1 MLKIESTV
9 MNTFQFKSHNVKK
22 GLIFGFGY
30 LIAVFI
36 LFCLIFGGINGLADA
51 VNNFGSAKGL
61 GILVAVVVIGPLII
75 ILQFINPK
83 IEIQVDSDKLSI
95 KQLKKDDKIIPLKVI
110 HVMEINHSLVNQLQL
125 FDKNRQLL
133 TTIHP
138 QNDMNVI
145 FAIADAIAQ
154 HGGFEQ
160 KKGNKKIFG
169 NPVETISYSRQ

>member
-1 MLKIESTV
+1 
-9 MNTFQFKSHNVKK
+9 MNTFQFKSHQVKK

-30 LIAVFI
+30 LIIVFM
-36 LFCLIFGGINGLADA
+36 LFCLVFGGINGLADA

-75 ILQFINPK
+75 LLQFINPK
-83 IEIQVDSDKLSI
+83 IEIQVDKEKLSI
-95 KQLKKDDKIIPLKVI
+95 KQPKQEDKIILLNVI
-110 HVMEINHSLVNQLQL
+110 DKMEINHSLVNQLQL
-125 FDKNRQLL
+125 FDKNGQLL

-145 FAIADAIAQ
+145 FAIADAVAQ
-154 HGGFEQ
+154 YGGFIQ

-169 NPVETISYSRQ
+169 NPVETVSYSRR

>member
-1 MLKIESTV
+1 

-30 LIAVFI
+30 LIIVFI
-36 LFCLIFGGINGLADA
+36 LCFLIFGGINGLADA

-75 ILQFINPK
+75 LLQIINPK
-83 IEIQVDSDKLSI
+83 IEIQVDNDNLAI
-95 KQLKKDDKIIPLKVI
+95 KQSKKDDKIIPLAAI
-110 HVMEINHSLVNQLQL
+110 HSMEINHSLVNQLQL
-125 FDKNRQLL
+125 FDQHRKLL

-145 FAIADAIAQ
+145 FSIAHVIAQ
-154 HGGFEQ
+154 HGGFTK
-160 KKGNKKIFG
+160 KKGTKKIFG
-169 NPVETISYSRQ
+169 NPVETISYARQ

>member
-1 MLKIESTV
+1 

-30 LIAVFI
+30 LIVVFI

-61 GILVAVVVIGPLII
+61 GILVAVVVIGPLVIL
-75 ILQFINPK
+75 LQFINPK
-83 IEIQVDSDKLSI
+83 IEIQVDKDKLSI
-95 KQLKKDDKIIPLKVI
+95 KQPKKGDKVI
-110 HVMEINHSLVNQLQL
+110 LLNVIDKMEINHSLVNQLQL
-125 FDKNRQLL
+125 FSKNGQLL

-145 FAIADAIAQ
+145 FAIAEAIAQ
-154 HGGFEQ
+154 HSRFIQ

-169 NPVETISYSRQ
+169 NSVETISYSRG